1 MRSDHLDVVFSKF
14 DKPIL
19 PLDHVP
25 RPQLVSRLA
34 RMANQ
39 RVTVVS
45 APMGYGK
52 TCLLAELAESVTGAL
67 WLSLD
72 KEDGDPTRLWSHVA
86 ALLGVNLDTNPCQKE
101 CSSAL
106 RDWRSAEKRL
116 SSAYDSPNDVSCR
129 NSSAADGTL
138 IFVDRFECICD
149 TPSAEEFVAFAE
161 SLPPAFHLVVA
172 TRCVPER
179 FAQRLSALGNFSLS
193 GYDLEFSEAE
203 SAELMSR
210 AAEIAGTRWDEE
222 IEKEALHATEG
233 WPQGVSMAAKSLFDH
248 ARGSYD
254 FRFGG
259 SNVYVDSYFRENVE
273 RLLDEDRLSWLVS
286 LSAFERFNDGL
297 IDYAFGQS
305 GSDVRIRAMIDL
317 GIPLV
322 RCDTSGS
329 WFRFG
334 GLFADWLRQQ
344 LVGKRISEL
353 CLMASVWFD
362 GRKRTAEAAKY
373 MLMAVD
379 YEYVENLVE
388 AIYGLRRRNRRT
400 PFVLWL
406 SRQSSAELTEV
417 PLMCAL
423 YAWSYNSA
431 GYIEQSRDWG
441 RRFERL
447 LSGGEGDN
455 TPRPGFLEFG
465 LRVFT
470 SKLDAMEGK
479 CRAALQ
485 ASEPILA
492 VGERIKPVV
501 LSVTYQSRG
510 EAYARMGV
518 FENAA
523 DEFIKARASAKAGG
537 ALHQVYFNLYSY
549 ADSRY
554 RLADLD
560 SAVSSC
566 DRLIAECPSEYPF
579 VGASHALRSR
589 ILLERNDLVSAQKDV
604 EAALSITTPYR
615 NLDLYMESLMAK
627 AYYEAT
633 LGDVAIAYET
643 AYSAVILGEQRP
655 APRDVLIRAYVVQ
668 ALIAFELESEQEL
681 EVIAARIGACL
692 AEDDEYGMLMC
703 GYINGLLFQK
713 QGNMLRALEEL
724 DQVFTETMRRG
735 HKDLAIKVCAARVA
749 VLDSVGNVSR
759 RRSATRDL
767 VMLAMKPGY
776 IASLLVPGEPMR
788 RALRDLLSSQGFN
801 AGVRGYIKQVLAAFD
816 SYLDRHHARR
826 AADVRGLEE
835 LTARERE
842 VLELLN
848 RGMSRKEIAETLCIS
863 VNTAKHHV
871 THIYEKLGVSSK
883 REALDRVSL

>member
-1 MRSDHLDVVFSKF
+1 MRSGQCDVVLAKF
-14 DKPIL
+14 DKPVL

-25 RPQLVSRLA
+25 RPQLVSRLS
-34 RMANQ
+34 RMVNQ
-39 RVTVVS
+39 RVTLID

-52 TCLLAELAESVTGAL
+52 TCLLTELAESVSGAL

-72 KEDGDPTRLWSHVA
+72 KKDADPSRLWRHVA
-86 ALLGVNLDTNPCQKE
+86 ALLGADLERISCQRE

-106 RDWRSAEKRL
+106 RDQSGLGKG
-116 SSAYDSPNDVSCR
+116 SSFASDSPGGVSCR
-129 NSSAADGTL
+129 NPGVVDGTL
-138 IFVDRFECICD
+138 ILIDRFECICD
-149 TPSAEEFVAFAE
+149 TPSAEEFMEFAE

-179 FAQRLSALGNFSLS
+179 FAQRFNALGSFSLS
-193 GYDLEFSEAE
+193 GYDLVFSEAE
-203 SAELMSR
+203 SADLMLR
-210 AAEIAGTRWDEE
+210 AAEVSGAQWDEE
-222 IEKEALHATEG
+222 IEKEALLAAEG
-233 WPQGVSMAAKSLFDH
+233 WPQGVSMAARSLVDH
-248 ARGSYD
+248 ARGGCD

-273 RLLDEDRLSWLVS
+273 RLLDEDRLNWLVS
-286 LSAFERFNDGL
+286 LSVFERFNDGL
-297 IDYAFGQS
+297 IDCAFGEGGS
-305 GSDVRIRAMIDL
+305 GARIRSMIEL

-344 LVGKRISEL
+344 LVGKHISES

-362 GRKRTAEAAKY
+362 ERKRTAEAAKY

-379 YEYVENLVE
+379 YEYVENLVD
-388 AIYGLRRRNRRT
+388 AIYGLHRRNRRT
-400 PFVLWL
+400 SFVLWL
-406 SRQSSAELTEV
+406 SRQSSAGLTEI

-423 YAWSYNSA
+423 YAWAYNSA
-431 GYIEQSRDWG
+431 GYIDQSRDWG
-441 RRFERL
+441 ERLERL
-447 LSGGEGDN
+447 LCGGEGGN
-455 TPRPGFLEFG
+455 TPKPGFLEFG

-492 VGERIKPVV
+492 VGERVRPVV

-510 EAYARMGV
+510 EAYARMGS

-589 ILLERNDLVSAQKDV
+589 ILLERNDLVSAHEDV
-604 EAALSITTPYR
+604 DAALSITTPHR
-615 NLDLYMESLMAK
+615 NLDLYMEALMAK
-627 AYYEAT
+627 AYYEAS
-633 LGDVAIAYET
+633 LGEVALAYET

-655 APRDVLIRAYVVQ
+655 TPRDVLIRAYVMQ
-668 ALIAFELESEQEL
+668 ALIAYELESEQEL
-681 EVIAARIGACL
+681 EVIAARIGNCL
-692 AEDDEYGMLMC
+692 LEDDGYGMLLFD
-703 GYINGLLFQK
+703 YINGLLLQK
-713 QGNMLRALEEL
+713 QGNMLRSLEEL
-724 DQVFTETMRRG
+724 DRVFVETMRRG

-759 RRSATRDL
+759 RRSAARDL

-776 IASLLVPGEPMR
+776 IASLLFPGEPIR
-788 RALRDLLSSQGFN
+788 RALRDLLSFQDFN
-801 AGVRGYIKQVLAAFD
+801 AEARGYIKQVLAAFG
-816 SYLDRHHARR
+816 SYLDRHHARQVK
-826 AADVRGLEE
+826 DVRGMRD

-842 VLELLN
+842 VLDLLN

-863 VNTAKHHV
+863 VNTAKHHI

-883 REALDRVSL
+883 REALDFISQ